1 MLMSSDMQVFWTI
14 GVTQLLCFTAYC
26 FSASVV
32 SGNVSKVDQL
42 WSITPVVYVWTLYH
56 QHLEDHSYRHERLL
70 LVCLLVTI
78 WGARLTY
85 NFWIKGGYGNLVT
98 HEEDYRWPILRR
110 IINNPLL
117 FLLFNVT
124 FIASYQ
130 NILLFLISAPPA
142 FEIMS
147 QSHIL
152 TAKDYFVAALFL
164 FFFAVETIADAQQ
177 FKFQTLKNSLTA
189 EEREKHP
196 DEDIR
201 KGFYTAGLFRFSRH
215 PNYFAEQCMWICVY
229 AFTITSRLSS
239 KSTLHVDALGS
250 TFVLKNFTW
259 LGALLLVLLFQGSMM
274 FSEGITASKYPEYR
288 DYQQTTS
295 MCLPMLPM
303 PSSKKAV

>member
-1 MLMSSDMQVFWTI
+1 M
-14 GVTQLLCFTAYC
+14 
-26 FSASVV
+26 
-32 SGNVSKVDQL
+32 
-42 WSITPVVYVWTLYH
+42 
-56 QHLEDHSYRHERLL
+56 
-70 LVCLLVTI
+70 
-78 WGARLTY
+78 
-85 NFWIKGGYGNLVT
+85 
-98 HEEDYRWPILRR
+98 
-110 IINNPLL
+110 
-117 FLLFNVT
+117 
-124 FIASYQ
+124 
-130 NILLFLISAPPA
+130 ILLFT
-142 FEIMS
+142 
-147 QSHIL
+147 IL
-152 TAKDYFVAALFL
+152 SSY
-164 FFFAVETIADAQQ
+164 
-177 FKFQTLKNSLTA
+177 SS
-189 EEREKHP
+189 EKHP

-201 KGFYTAGLFRFSRH
+201 KGFYTAGLFRFSRRESYQIKVILYFPPCTTSAKFRLTPLPPYSVYISKD